1 MAQRKRIRLGSMR
14 LWVQSLASLSG
25 LRIWRCHELWC
36 RLQTRLGSGIAVAV
50 VQAHGYSSDLIPS
63 LGTSTCHGCGPKNQ
77 KKKKKKKKFTMRYS
91 IIIRMATIKNSTTSN
106 VVRDVKKMNHS
117 HVVCE
122 NIRLFSHCER
132 IWPLKKKCNYH
143 MIKPMHFW
151 HLSQRNENL
160 YSHKKLYT
168 NIYSS

>member
-1 MAQRKRIRLGSMR
+1 
-14 LWVQSLASLSG
+14 
-25 LRIWRCHELWC
+25 
-36 RLQTRLGSGIAVAV
+36 
-50 VQAHGYSSDLIPS
+50 
-63 LGTSTCHGCGPKNQ
+63 
-77 KKKKKKKKFTMRYS
+77 
-91 IIIRMATIKNSTTSN
+91 MATIKNSTTSN

-160 YSHKKLYT
+160 YSHKNLYT
-168 NIYSS
+168 NIYSSLFIKVKKWKEFWCPSTGKWLNKLVYSHHGIPPNNSKKQTINESPENCPDWNKTKQKVIQYMIPYIYISNSWTDKIIELEDRLVAAKG